1 VERRGFKLKDC
12 AYFYIFPICITA
24 QSVRKWVFHFD
35 FLLLRT
41 TLSYSYK
48 TRTNWNTNLKSFM
61 NSNLSLIK
69 FSVSATRGSSDIK
82 PIFNLLPHVA
92 ENFCQQC
99 WYSPL
104 WSVSW
109 AHVVL
114 SDYLECPP
122 AAATLTV
129 HVTWPG
135 SWFDKEWPVQLL
147 SWHCRKDTNL
157 GAYDIEWTNMSGVG
171 SATCIDLDVCM
182 SACINNIVTCM
193 RFPWFNNVSTAT
205 TMG

>member
-1 VERRGFKLKDC
+1 VSVNGFFILI
-12 AYFYIFPICITA
+12 FY
-24 QSVRKWVFHFD
+24 
-35 FLLLRT
+35 LLRT

-48 TRTNWNTNLKSFM
+48 TCTNWKTNLKSFM
-61 NSNLSLIK
+61 NSNLSIIK

-92 ENFCQQC
+92 ENFCEQC

-109 AHVVL
+109 AHVV
-114 SDYLECPP
+114 EWPP

-135 SWFDKEWPVQLL
+135 SWFDKERPVQP
-147 SWHCRKDTNL
+147 HCRKDTNL
-157 GAYDIEWTNMSGVG
+157 GAYDIEWTNMSGVC
-171 SATCIDLDVCM
+171 SATCTGLDVCM
-182 SACINNIVTCM
+182 SACTNILLHV
-193 RFPWFNNVSTAT
+193 WGSLVQ
-205 TMG
+205 